1 MSSKRRRIVLL
12 IIFLTI
18 FAFLSLSV
26 TVSRSVKKVSTG
38 FFSPVLSAMRSV
50 GQKLEDIWAVTFHS
64 NNIARENLRKER
76 EVLKLRTELR
86 LAEEKIREL
95 GSVHEQL
102 EELAKQGHQ
111 VIHARVIGR
120 EPDTWYHTF
129 LIDRG
134 VKHGVGRGM
143 PVVHGENIVGRV
155 IEVGGTWSRVRL
167 ILDPQSAIPG
177 VTQEGHATGV
187 IVGRGAGALRMT
199 YIEHTAR
206 IKVGDM
212 VVTSHL
218 GKVLDHDEAPLP
230 EGLVVGK
237 VVSLSQEEE
246 GLYQSAE
253 LESAVEFRDLR
264 EVFVVAPR

>member
-1 MSSKRRRIVLL
+1 MSSKRRRIVLV
-12 IIFLTI
+12 IVFLTI
-18 FAFLSLSV
+18 FVFLSLSV

-38 FFSPVLSAMRSV
+38 FFFPVLSAMRSV

-64 NNIARENLRKER
+64 KNIARENLRKER
-76 EVLKLRTELR
+76 EILKLRTELR
-86 LAEEKIREL
+86 LAEEQIRQL

-102 EELAKQGHQ
+102 RELVKLGHE

-120 EPDTWYHTF
+120 EPDSWYHTF

-134 VKHGVGRGM
+134 VKRGVGRGM

-155 IEVGGTWSRVRL
+155 IEVGGAWSRVRL
-167 ILDPQSAIPG
+167 ILDPQSAIPA
-177 VTQEGHATGV
+177 VTVEGRVAGV
-187 IVGRGAGALRMT
+187 IVGRGVAAMKMT

-206 IKVGDM
+206 IKVGDT

-230 EGLVVGK
+230 AGLVVGK
-237 VVSLSQEEE
+237 VVSLSPEEE

-253 LESAVEFRDLR
+253 LESPVEFRDLR